1 MSSRFLIIAVFLV
14 LIAATV
20 AVVVAPRWLSRPAT
34 SPSPAATAD
43 AGSAVLVGAGDIALC
58 REEGDEGTAEVLD
71 GIEGTVFTTGDNAYQ
86 EGTPEEYDECYDA
99 SWGRHR
105 DRTRPTPGNHEYR
118 TPDAEGYFEYFGELA
133 GEPGEGWY
141 SYQLGDW
148 QVIALNSNCDH
159 IAGGCDDGSP
169 QLEWLREELAA
180 SDAQCTAAY
189 WHHPRF
195 GSGRHGNDIDVAP
208 FWEALYQDGADV
220 IITGHDHLY
229 ERFGPQDPEANAD
242 AERGIRQFVVG
253 TGGADFY
260 EFEELQP
267 NSEMRNNDTHG
278 VLKLTLRADSYDWEF
293 VPVQGGTFT
302 DSGSADCH

>member
-1 MSSRFLIIAVFLV
+1 MSSRFVIIAVFLV
-14 LIAATV
+14 LLVATV
-20 AVVVAPRWLSRPAT
+20 AVVVAPRWLARPAA
-34 SPSPAATAD
+34 SASPAPTSDDGA
-43 AGSAVLVGAGDIALC
+43 AVLVGAGDIALC
-58 REEGDEGTAEVLD
+58 REQGDEGTAELLET
-71 GIEGTVFTTGDNAYQ
+71 IPGTIFTTGDNAYH

-105 DRTRPTPGNHEYR
+105 HRTRPTPGNHEYR
-118 TPDAEGYFEYFGELA
+118 TPNAEGYFEYFGDAA

-141 SYQLGDW
+141 SYELGDW

-159 IAGGCDDGSP
+159 IDGGCEEGGA

-180 SDAQCTAAY
+180 RDAVCTAAY

-195 GSGRHGNDIDVAP
+195 GSGRHGSDRDVAP
-208 FWEALYQDGADV
+208 FWEALYEAGADV
-220 IITGHDHLY
+220 VIAGHDHLY
-229 ERFGPQDPEANAD
+229 ERFAPQDPEARAD
-242 AERGIRQFVVG
+242 PERGIRQFVVG

-260 EFEELQP
+260 EFEEIQP

-293 VPVQGGTFT
+293 VPVEGGTFT
-302 DSGSADCH
+302 DSGSGDCH